1 MNERGVVGSQ
11 ERVGGGHLLRLP
23 GPAER
28 DPLARVLPLELVPAD
43 TGGNGRVQR
52 RADLAGAQGVDPDP
66 VLAQFHGHRLGEQQ
80 HPGLGGVVV
89 GVLLF
94 TGDPVRR

>member
-11 ERVGGGHLLRLP
+11 ERVGGRHLLGLA

-43 TGGNGRVQR
+43 TGGNGRVQWLSSPPSQR
-52 RADLAGAQGVDPDP
+52 RSAGG
-66 VLAQFHGHRLGEQQ
+66 
-80 HPGLGGVVV
+80 PGMLRDS
-89 GVLLF
+89 F
-94 TGDPVRR
+94 RYTEWTSVRWG